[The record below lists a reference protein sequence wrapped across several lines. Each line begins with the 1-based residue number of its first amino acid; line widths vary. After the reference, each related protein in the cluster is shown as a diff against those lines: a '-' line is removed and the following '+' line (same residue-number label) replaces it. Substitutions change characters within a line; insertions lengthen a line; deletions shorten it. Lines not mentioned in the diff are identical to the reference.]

1 MTIWQR
7 EKRPPTV
14 GEARAYFDA
23 HAEDGGDPETMEE
36 CERVLDAT
44 HYPTDGLPGAG
55 YGGVKQSP
63 YPGPPED
70 QIEEEGAD

>member
-7 EKRPPTV
+7 AKRLTTV
-14 GEARAYFDA
+14 GEARDYFDA

-44 HYPTDGLPGAG
+44 QHPTDGH
-55 YGGVKQSP
+55 GGVKQPP